1 MDRLDYEQDIKPLS
15 DFRANVSSYIQQVTE
30 NKRPMI
36 ITQHG
41 KGVAILCD
49 VSEFEAMQRR
59 LELLDEIYKA
69 ETQIDEGRGVSH
81 EEARNIVF
89 KGIKP

>member
-1 MDRLDYEQDIKPLS
+1 MDRLDYGQDIKPLS
-15 DFRANVSSYIQQVTE
+15 DFRANVSSYVRQVTE
-30 NKRPMI
+30 NKRPMV

-59 LELLDEIYKA
+59 LELLDEIYKG
-69 ETQIDEGRGVSH
+69 ETQIEEGHGIPH
-81 EEARNIVF
+81 EEARNMVL
-89 KGIKP
+89 KGIKS